1 MYDPGVGIQHVQGAT
16 AVHQPVPSVP
26 RSRFDDSSAKGVY
39 IEFVRKDSSIRFEDG
54 SEDIAGLERAFM

>member
-16 AVHQPVPSVP
+16 AIYQPVPSIP

-39 IEFVRKDSSIRFEDG
+39 IEFLRKDSSIRFEDG
-54 SEDIAGLERAFM
+54 PKDIAGLERAFV